1 LLAPFLPFV
10 TEEVWSW
17 WQSGSVHQAPW
28 PDSSDLAAASQ
39 GAGEQQEWA
48 AQLASD
54 VLKEVRAAKSQA
66 KRKMRA
72 PVKRLVVRDSAE
84 RLQALELVLDDL
96 VNAAVIE
103 QIELEVGPEFAVE
116 VELADEPA

>member
-1 LLAPFLPFV
+1 
-10 TEEVWSW
+10 
-17 WQSGSVHQAPW
+17 
-28 PDSSDLAAASQ
+28 
-39 GAGEQQEWA
+39 
-48 AQLASD
+48 
-54 VLKEVRAAKSQA
+54 
-66 KRKMRA
+66 MRA
-72 PVKRLVVRDSAE
+72 PVKRVVVRDSAE